1 MRMSPVPL
9 YLSCWVKGSFVGSE
23 KADTETTVGKSA
35 APPPYSQDDGKALQ
49 DWFRTRRDE
58 QPVHQDP
65 ATGAWLVLR
74 YADVVAA
81 SLDHATYSSEL
92 WRAYP
97 TEWGKGDTWGEGRLT
112 EMDPPKH
119 RLLRAV
125 IGKAFTNRTVAGL
138 APEIE
143 ATVERLLDAVDDRAE
158 IDVARDLADPLPVM
172 VIAELIGLPFEDREL
187 LRGWADQLLS
197 FEVGDLAGEELVKA
211 IDAAGAELLAYLREH
226 YRSRRAAPKD
236 DLFSR
241 LATAEVDGERL
252 AEDAVVNLGKLLL
265 IGGHVTTA
273 CSLASLVF
281 ELLRHP
287 DALAALRQDADLI
300 PAAIEES
307 VRYRPAV
314 VNSLRMT
321 TRETQLADV
330 TIPAG
335 QFVSLS
341 ALSANHDERQ
351 FDAPERFDIHRQ
363 HNQHVGFGQGVHY
376 CLGAPLART
385 EIRIALAAL
394 LRRFPVL
401 ERTDGPLQYYRNPSI
416 AGLRSFPVAVGRG

>member
-23 KADTETTVGKSA
+23 KADTEKTAGKSA

-49 DWFRTRRDE
+49 DWFRTMRDE

-97 TEWGKGDTWGEGRLT
+97 AEWGKGDTWGEGRLT

-119 RLLRAV
+119 RLLRGV

-187 LRGWADQLLS
+187 LRGWADRLLS

-226 YRSRRAAPKD
+226 YRLRRAAPKD

-252 AEDAVVNLGKLLL
+252 TEDAVVNLGKLLL

-287 DALAALRQDADLI
+287 DALTALRQDADLI
-300 PAAIEES
+300 PAAVEES

-321 TRETQLADV
+321 TRETRLADV

-351 FDAPERFDIHRQ
+351 FDAPEHFDIGRQ

>member
-23 KADTETTVGKSA
+23 KADTEKTAGKSA

-49 DWFRTRRDE
+49 DWFRTMRDE

-97 TEWGKGDTWGEGRLT
+97 AEWGKGDTWGEGRLT

-119 RLLRAV
+119 RLLRGV

-187 LRGWADQLLS
+187 LRGWADRLLS

-226 YRSRRAAPKD
+226 YRLRRAAPKD

-252 AEDAVVNLGKLLL
+252 TEDAVVNLGKLLL

-287 DALAALRQDADLI
+287 DALTALRQDADLI

-321 TRETQLADV
+321 TRETRLADV
-330 TIPAG
+330 TIPPG

-351 FDAPERFDIHRQ
+351 FDAPEHFDIGRQ

>member
-1 MRMSPVPL
+1 MRPEEAHAHTPQ
-9 YLSCWVKGSFVGSE
+9 GNAE
-23 KADTETTVGKSA
+23 PA
-35 APPPYSQDDGKALQ
+35 PPYSLDDGKALQ
-49 DWFRTRRDE
+49 DWFRVMRDE
-58 QPVHQDP
+58 RPVHQDP
-65 ATGAWLVLR
+65 ATGAWMVLR
-74 YADVVAA
+74 YADVAAA
-81 SLDHATYSSEL
+81 SLDHATFSSEL

-97 TEWGKGDTWGEGRLT
+97 TEWGKSDAWGQGRLT
-112 EMDPPKH
+112 EMDPPRH
-119 RLLRAV
+119 RLLRAL
-125 IGKAFTNRTVAGL
+125 IGKAFNQRTVAGL

-143 ATVERLLDAVDDRAE
+143 TTVERLLDAVDDRSE

-172 VIAELIGLPFEDREL
+172 VIAELIGLPYEDREL
-187 LRGWADQLLS
+187 LRGWADRLLS
-197 FEVGDLAGEELVKA
+197 FEAGDLAGEDLVKA

-226 YRSRRAAPKD
+226 YRLRCAAPKD

-241 LATAEVDGERL
+241 LAQAEVDGERL
-252 AEDAVVNLGKLLL
+252 TEEEVVNIGKLLL

-287 DALAALRQDADLI
+287 DTLTAVRRDAGLI
-300 PAAIEES
+300 PAAVEES

-314 VNSLRMT
+314 PNSLRLT
-321 TRETQLADV
+321 TKDTRLGDV

-351 FDAPERFDIHRQ
+351 FEDPERFDIHRQ

-385 EIRIALAAL
+385 ELRIALTSL

-416 AGLRSFPVAVGRG
+416 AGLRSFPVAVARG

>member
-23 KADTETTVGKSA
+23 KADTEKTAGKSA

-49 DWFRTRRDE
+49 DWFRTMRDE

-97 TEWGKGDTWGEGRLT
+97 AEWGKGDTWGEGRLT

-119 RLLRAV
+119 RLLRGV
-125 IGKAFTNRTVAGL
+125 IGNAFTNRTVAGL

-187 LRGWADQLLS
+187 LRGWADRLLS

-226 YRSRRAAPKD
+226 YRLRRAAPKD

-252 AEDAVVNLGKLLL
+252 TEDAVVNLGKLLL

-287 DALAALRQDADLI
+287 DALTALRQDADLI

-321 TRETQLADV
+321 TRETRLADV

-351 FDAPERFDIHRQ
+351 FDAPEHFDIGRQ